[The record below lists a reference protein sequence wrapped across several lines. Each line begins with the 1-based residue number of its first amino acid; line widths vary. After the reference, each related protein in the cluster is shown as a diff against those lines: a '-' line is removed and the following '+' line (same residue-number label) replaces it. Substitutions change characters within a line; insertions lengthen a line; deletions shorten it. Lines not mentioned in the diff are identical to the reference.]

1 MYSETITQR
10 LNACFKFVVR
20 NKMYNSR
27 DLCRRPYAFTCY
39 IPSPMYKRETHIK
52 RCSDTLWQ
60 IPRPA
65 HVRKSP
71 YPMHTASPHVHSS
84 VRSTKKWYLTS
95 AASACKHT
103 RQQQEISDTCC
114 ISTWNYAQIMT
125 ECITLNTPPTNRAP
139 FSNWD
144 LWLLIT
150 INDFNRN
157 EFKFNIAEYANRNSE
172 AQSAKVKL
180 IVCAIIS
187 QPINEN
193 GMHAIHIGA
202 ELRTRVIDR
211 QFINTALYAN
221 CSAYILNI
229 LDVMR
234 TKKQF

>member
-1 MYSETITQR
+1 MANTTPGARAQEPISHARSIASRSLFGKKHEKVIFDLRGER
-10 LNACFKFVVR
+10 L
-20 NKMYNSR
+20 
-27 DLCRRPYAFTCY
+27 
-39 IPSPMYKRETHIK
+39 
-52 RCSDTLWQ
+52 Q
-60 IPRPA
+60 A
-65 HVRKSP
+65 H
-71 YPMHTASPHVHSS
+71 
-84 VRSTKKWYLTS
+84 
-95 AASACKHT
+95 AAT
-103 RQQQEISDTCC
+103 
-114 ISTWNYAQIMT
+114 TWNQWYVLYFNLELCSNHDRVLET
-125 ECITLNTPPTNRAP
+125 SLCITFNTPPTNRAP

-150 INDFNRN
+150 INDFKRN
-157 EFKFNIAEYANRNSE
+157 EFKFNITEYANRNSE
-172 AQSAKVKL
+172 AQSAEVKL

-202 ELRTRVIDR
+202 ELWTRVIDR